1 MLKPFLRIGTWL
13 ALLAGP
19 CAFLSSGQ
27 ERSSKPAR
35 PKPPS
40 ESGAQRKPQA
50 PKGIYPTAHGVLK
63 SISGSQFMLE
73 VEEEHELKFHITRK
87 TKIFS
92 QNKEVKA
99 SILEPGQTLD
109 IDMQAALDGSF
120 DAIRITIGPAN
131 PEPSK

>member
-1 MLKPFLRIGTWL
+1 MHRRIASVAAWL
-13 ALLAGP
+13 AVFAALCL
-19 CAFLSSGQ
+19 GQ
-27 ERSSKPAR
+27 ERSPKPAR
-35 PKPPS
+35 
-40 ESGAQRKPQA
+40 

-63 SISGSQFMLE
+63 SISGSQFVLE

-92 QNKEVKA
+92 QNKEVKP
-99 SILEPGQTLD
+99 SVLEPGQTLA

-120 DAIRITIGPAN
+120 DAIRINIAAAN